1 MTPRDNNT
9 AAQLVTLPIP
19 GVVTLENGRD
29 YRTVALRL
37 KYFRQ
42 DHPDWRILPT
52 IHEIT
57 SQSVIFR
64 AEIRDATNRLIATG
78 HAEEIRSASAK
89 NRVAAVPIGETS
101 AVGRALFNLG
111 YVPTDEELQ
120 PVMIDDEE
128 YQKVAARILAF
139 RREYPTFTL
148 KSEIL
153 HHTAQVFLVR
163 AVICDDQGFEL
174 ACGHVE
180 EVRSGDPEAISH
192 LNVLEQAETSAWGR
206 CLAFF
211 KFHGTQLATADEV
224 LAARRRA
231 GASSEK
237 PTQSSPVS
245 RSDTPPV
252 DHVTGLITS
261 GWPEPLAKAAGV
273 AVRSLALAGFTDMT
287 FRQEERR
294 PGNWFVVEPVPQ
306 KGVRLKAK
314 SFANQGALV
323 KFGFVED
330 TADKHFYLRF
340 PLEKFAAP

>member
-1 MTPRDNNT
+1 MTPRDKNT
-9 AAQLVTLPIP
+9 AAQIVTLPIP

-42 DHPDWRILPT
+42 DHPDWRVLPA

-64 AEIRDATNRLIATG
+64 AEILDATNRLIATG
-78 HAEEIRSASAK
+78 HAEEIRSANAM

-111 YVPTDEELQ
+111 YIPTEEELQ
-120 PVMIDDEE
+120 PVVIDDEE

-139 RREYPTFTL
+139 RREFPTFTL

-153 HHTAQVFLVR
+153 QHTAQVYLVR
-163 AVICDDQGFEL
+163 AALCDDQGSEL

-180 EVRSGDPEAISH
+180 EVRSGDPQAISH
-192 LNVLEQAETSAWGR
+192 LSVLEQAETSAWGR

-211 KFHGTQLATADEV
+211 KFHGTQVATADEV
-224 LAARRRA
+224 LATRRRGGTA
-231 GASSEK
+231 AITPKTEGVT
-237 PTQSSPVS
+237 P
-245 RSDTPPV
+245 SDTVPV
-252 DHVTGLITS
+252 DHVTGLITL
-261 GWPEPLAKAAGV
+261 GWPEALAKAIGL
-273 AVRSLALAGFTDMT
+273 AVRRLVPAGFTDVT
-287 FRQEERR
+287 FNAGGKR
-294 PGNWFVVEPVPQ
+294 PSNWFAIEPVPH
-306 KGVRLKAK
+306 KGVRIKAK

-323 KFGFVED
+323 TLGFVED

-340 PLEKFAAP
+340 PLEKFVAP

>member
-1 MTPRDNNT
+1 MTPRDKNS
-9 AAQLVTLPIP
+9 AAQVVTLPIP

-64 AEIRDATNRLIATG
+64 AEILDATNRLIATG

-139 RREYPTFTL
+139 RREYPAFTL

-153 HHTAQVFLVR
+153 HHTSQIFLIR

-237 PTQSSPVS
+237 PTQSSHVS

-261 GWPEPLAKAAGV
+261 GWPEPLAKAAGA

-287 FRQEERR
+287 FRQGEKR